1 MLRSPIAVKVIGR
14 ETVGAEGRCRQI
26 QEDLMLLKRSLVLA
40 LGIVALVA
48 LSWSEGAVAKLSA
61 NGIGL
66 ANGISL
72 GNGIHLGNGINL
84 GNGIEIS
91 TTTLQA
97 VRLAMP
103 DGTEVN
109 FR

>member
-1 MLRSPIAVKVIGR
+1 MLGQPIAARAVER
-14 ETVGAEGRCRQI
+14 LQQPASQAPSSPPA
-26 QEDLMLLKRSLVLA
+26 QESEDIMLKRSLLLM

-61 NGIGL
+61 NGINLG
-66 ANGISL
+66 NGISL
-72 GNGIHLGNGINL
+72 GNGINL
-84 GNGIEIS
+84 HNGIEIS
-91 TTTLQA
+91 TTALQA
-97 VRLAMP
+97 ARLALP

>member
-1 MLRSPIAVKVIGR
+1 M
-14 ETVGAEGRCRQI
+14 
-26 QEDLMLLKRSLVLA
+26 LKRSLVLA

-48 LSWSEGAVAKLSA
+48 LSWSEGAVAMLAA
-61 NGIGL
+61 NGIHLSNGLNL
-66 ANGISL
+66 ANGINL
-72 GNGIHLGNGINL
+72 PNGIKLP
-84 GNGIEIS
+84 NGIEIG
-91 TTTLQA
+91 TTALHA